1 MCVSSNKGKHRLTN
15 QANYFMV
22 QPSFKNKQNPA
33 PSLKCSSLPQGTHT
47 ISLFIHI
54 PRWSKPDMAFSLRTV
69 PSLLFQRA
77 LEIQGPWTTYPFPAF
92 WELNYKVLPLLSA
105 TVSHPCLST
114 NPSAFT
120 PLINEWSPIL
130 AVIKK
135 DTSLFPQ
142 LAWNTA
148 TVSNQQIQYSQFNSA
163 HHPGQQNA
171 LNSLS
176 DQAQSWRT
184 KDKRDAEKLVQAAR
198 FTFTFTV
205 YSSAFP

>member
-1 MCVSSNKGKHRLTN
+1 MYLQIKANTDWQTKLTTLWCSPPSKTNKTQHLPLNAPPSPKERTQYPSSFTYLAEAN
-15 QANYFMV
+15 QTWHFPYA
-22 QPSFKNKQNPA
+22 QSQA
-33 PSLKCSSLPQGTHT
+33 CSSRGH
-47 ISLFIHI
+47 S
-54 PRWSKPDMAFSLRTV
+54 
-69 PSLLFQRA
+69 
-77 LEIQGPWTTYPFPAF
+77 EIQRPWTTYPFPAF
-92 WELNYKVLPLLSA
+92 WELNYKVLPLLSG

-184 KDKRDAEKLVQAAR
+184 KDKRDTQKLVQAAR